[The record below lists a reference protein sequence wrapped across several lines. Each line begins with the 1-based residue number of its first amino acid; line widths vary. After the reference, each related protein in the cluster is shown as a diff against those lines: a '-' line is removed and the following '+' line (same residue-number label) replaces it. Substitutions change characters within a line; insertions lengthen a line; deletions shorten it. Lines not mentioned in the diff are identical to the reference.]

1 MPDKDDKKTTDQEQI
16 DAQKIDAGGARPDD
30 VSPTGPGGGGS
41 DDGPSFEPKQID
53 PPSFSAGGARPDDVS
68 PTGPGGGG
76 SDDDGPTFQSE
87 PARPGPAFES
97 DA

>member
-41 DDGPSFEPKQID
+41 DD
-53 PPSFSAGGARPDDVS
+53 
-68 PTGPGGGG
+68 
-76 SDDDGPTFQSE
+76 DGPTFQSE